1 MKKYFYTHL
10 VEIESVFIEL
20 EKLELSEIEKKQLAH
35 LIDSNLHHHILDAI
49 LSQLSMEDKK
59 LFMDHL
65 TKGDEKRIWQFLNA
79 KTENIEEK
87 IKKASEDIKEKLHK
101 DIKEAKR
108 VKA

>member
-1 MKKYFYTHL
+1 MKKHFYIHL
-10 VEIESVFIEL
+10 IEIESVFMEL
-20 EKLELSEIEKKQLAH
+20 ETLELSETEKKQLSS

-49 LSQLSMEDKK
+49 LSELSQEDKK
-59 LFMDHL
+59 VFMDHL
-65 TKGDEKRIWQFLNA
+65 AKGDEKRIWQFLNA

-101 DIKEAKR
+101 DIKEARR